1 MDAGSTNAAAIVA
14 WLADLAL
21 ESYAPAFIEAD
32 IDADVLPHLTDA
44 DLKELGVTSLGHR
57 RKIMAASAP
66 SVPEPQAEDPV
77 GERLYL
83 TVVFCDL
90 VNSTR
95 LAFEQGA
102 ECFSELLSDFY
113 QGVEQAVTPYGGH
126 IAQYHGDGVLV
137 YFGYPDPLEDA
148 APRGVESACSIISSV
163 TKLHTPDGEPLAVRI
178 GVASGPVVVNDQH
191 PESVVRSGRAYGV
204 VVNLAARLQAEAA
217 TNSVVLSGTTA
228 ALLGDRFE
236 LHPLGLRLLKG
247 IEAPCRLYQVR
258 DQKAL
263 DTARQ
268 LPWMTSTGAF
278 INHEEELRTLS
289 KQWAKVQRD
298 GFALTT
304 VTGEHGIGKSRMIS
318 EFLKQHHL
326 GHGAARRIV
335 CQPQGSHIPF
345 HTFRQVLA
353 LDRDAGQNQAS
364 EILLAL
370 DEIAIS
376 PQAERHQRR
385 ARVLSD
391 LVDYLTGL
399 ERNPRVLWFDDLH
412 WADPST
418 LEVLRALALSAPTGL
433 MLIISARDT
442 ALDRQYSMV
451 QNAISIVL
459 VPLNDQYTHEIVQ
472 DLLGDIPGGD
482 QFIEALVQRA
492 EGMPIFAEEL
502 SREIR
507 AHLNE
512 TDLHDGSVEPEQAI
526 PSSLQQ
532 SLQARIRRLKAARP
546 LMRLAAVC
554 GRQSPVPLLRDLWS
568 GPDRIETALNELVE
582 SGLADLQIGV
592 GPDQENCLIIRHQ
605 MLLDCAYDTILSRDR
620 IVLHNDVIAAM
631 ERRANQG
638 RDIEPSVMA
647 NQLERAQRP
656 QEAAT
661 QWVQAGR
668 NAALQSADAE
678 AVALYRRALS
688 LIPSIPKDQKN
699 WTRQFEADTLLALY
713 PAVIGA
719 EGYRSADI
727 SVMNRIRGLITQ
739 TGGEQRVFSS
749 MFFRWIDILAHG
761 DIDVGHDFAL
771 NLSDIANQEPT
782 GLHQM
787 LLHRM
792 VGTTH
797 MLRGEFDNALWHL
810 ERFISNYRADI
821 HADLM
826 RPFGATDNHATV
838 MSCFSAI
845 RAITGT
851 QDEANRAIDA
861 ALLAAE
867 QTGLAHTM
875 CHTLTFGA
883 ALPSALRRDWDAV
896 SNFRDRLH
904 KISSERDLAFWA
916 IFDRMLTGFLQIAE
930 GAREPGFSQSED
942 CFNTLR
948 DNDFLFLFPTFR
960 TARALAEL
968 ETPDGPTEDLTALEQ
983 TLSLGERWMLVYF
996 KELREQAL

>member
-1 MDAGSTNAAAIVA
+1 MMSGSINAAAIAA
-14 WLADLAL
+14 WLADLDL
-21 ESYAPAFIEAD
+21 QQYAPAFIEAD
-32 IDADVLPHLTDA
+32 IDTDVLPHLTDA

-57 RKIMAASAP
+57 RKIMAACAP
-66 SVPEPQAEDPV
+66 SVPEPQVEDPI

-102 ECFSELLSDFY
+102 ERFSELLSDFY
-113 QGVEQAVTPYGGH
+113 QGVEQAVAPYGGH

-163 TKLHTPDGEPLAVRI
+163 TKLHTSDGEPLAVRI

-191 PESVVRSGRAYGV
+191 PELVVNSGRAYGV
-204 VVNLAARLQAEAA
+204 VVNLAARLQAEAE

-236 LHPLGLRLLKG
+236 LHSLGLRILKG
-247 IEAPCRLYQVR
+247 IEAPCRLYQVS
-258 DQKAL
+258 DQKGSE
-263 DTARQ
+263 TSRR
-268 LPWMTSTGAF
+268 LPWMTSNGAF
-278 INHEEELRTLS
+278 INHEQELRTLS
-289 KQWAKVQRD
+289 EQWAKVQKE

-304 VTGEHGIGKSRMIS
+304 VVGDHGIGKSRMIS
-318 EFLKQHHL
+318 EFLRNHHL
-326 GHGAARRIV
+326 EKSAARRIV

-345 HTFRQVLA
+345 HTFRQILA
-353 LDRDAGQNQAS
+353 KDHEAGQNHAS
-364 EILLAL
+364 EILRAL

-385 ARVLSD
+385 ARIISD
-391 LVDYLTGL
+391 LVDHLTGL
-399 ERNPRVLWFDDLH
+399 ETKPRVLWFDDLH

-418 LEVLRALALSAPTGL
+418 LEVLRALALSEPTGL
-433 MLIISARDT
+433 MLIVSARDT
-442 ALDRQYSMV
+442 ALDSQFSAV
-451 QNAISIVL
+451 PNAISIVL
-459 VPLNDQYTHEIVQ
+459 VPLDDEHTHAIVQ
-472 DLLGDIPGGD
+472 DFLGNIPGGER
-482 QFIEALVQRA
+482 FIDALVQRA

-507 AHLNE
+507 AYLSE
-512 TDLHDGSVEPEQAI
+512 TNLHDGSVEPDQAI

-554 GRQSPVPLLRDLWS
+554 GRESPVPLLRDLWS
-568 GPDRIETALNELVE
+568 GPDRIETALNELVD

-592 GPDQENCLIIRHQ
+592 GSTQENCLIIRHQ

-620 IVLHNDVIAAM
+620 VNLHNDVVTAL
-631 ERRANQG
+631 ENRAKTG
-638 RDIEPSVMA
+638 RDVEPSVMA

-688 LIPSIPKDQKN
+688 LVPSIPKDQTDWAK
-699 WTRQFEADTLLALY
+699 QFEADTLLALY

-719 EGYRSADI
+719 EGYRSADT
-727 SVMNRIRGLITQ
+727 SVMTRIRRLITQ

-771 NLSDIANQEPT
+771 NLSDIADKEPT

-797 MLRGEFDNALWHL
+797 MLRGEFKSALWHL
-810 ERFISNYRADI
+810 ERFVSNYDAET

-851 QDEANRAIDA
+851 PAESEQAINA
-861 ALLAAE
+861 ALHAAE

-904 KISSERDLAFWA
+904 QVSSERDLAFWA
-916 IFDRMLTGFLQIAE
+916 IFDQMLTGFLQIAD
-930 GAREPGFSQSED
+930 GARDPGFAKSEA

-968 ETPDGPTEDLTALEQ
+968 ETPEGPTEDLAALEQ
-983 TLSLGERWMLVYF
+983 TLSLGERWVLGYF
-996 KELREQAL
+996 KQLRG